1 MSGPTRFEAL
11 TGARFVA
18 ALVVVVYHLWREA
31 WGHGPV
37 IDVVGRVVAH
47 GPLAVSFF
55 FVLSGFVL
63 AWSLSASTAASS
75 TAALASLD
83 GVVVDARAFWMRRA
97 RRLLPVFFV
106 AVVVA
111 VPVALALAKRS
122 LAAAI
127 ASDPTLSST
136 TVASV
141 FVPELLAH
149 LTLLQAWIPGMEL
162 AINPPA
168 WSLSVEVAFSVVLP
182 LLWRPLWRLA
192 GRHPW
197 PVLGVLWLVATAP
210 GVVYVVVDADGLR
223 RLGLPLD
230 QHAHALWLDVLRY
243 HPLVRL
249 PELLAGVV
257 VARLVRDGLALPG
270 WSAGVAAAGVVVV
283 VAGASVWWGGES
295 TVLTHNG
302 LFLPA
307 FVVVIVALSTA
318 PSSMPA
324 RLLSAR
330 PFAVLGDAS
339 YALYLL
345 HVPLF
350 YWLAGWSQRRTGVN
364 ILDDAFSAAVV
375 VVLVIAVS
383 VTAHRLVERR
393 SARAGPV
400 WSCPAS

>member
-1 MSGPTRFEAL
+1 MGHGTRFNAL

-31 WGHGPV
+31 WGDGPV
-37 IDVVGRVVAH
+37 VVGLGRIVAH

-63 AWSLSASTAASS
+63 GWSLSSSAAASS
-75 TAALASLD
+75 LD
-83 GVVVDARAFWMRRA
+83 DIAVEARAFWDRRA
-97 RRLLPVFFV
+97 RRLLPVFGV

-111 VPVALALAKRS
+111 VPVALALARRG

-127 ASDPTLSST
+127 ASDPGLSST

-149 LTLLQAWIPGMEL
+149 LSLLQAWIPGMEL

-168 WSLSVEVAFSVVLP
+168 WSLSVEVAFSLLLP
-182 LLWRPLWRLA
+182 LLWRPVWRLA

-197 PVLGVLWLVATAP
+197 PLLGALWLVSTVP
-210 GVVYVVVDADGLR
+210 GIVYVVVDADGLR
-223 RLGLPLD
+223 HLGLPLD
-230 QHAHALWLDVLRY
+230 HHAHALWLDVLRY

-249 PELLAGVV
+249 PELVAGVV
-257 VARLVRDGLALPG
+257 VARLVRDGLTLPG
-270 WSAGVAAAGVVVV
+270 TSAVVAAGGILLVVV
-283 VAGASVWWGGES
+283 GAAVWRGGEA

-307 FVVVIVALSTA
+307 FVVIVVALATS
-318 PSSMPA
+318 PSSTPSWGPA
-324 RLLSAR
+324 RLLASR
-330 PFAVLGDAS
+330 PLVVLGDAS

-350 YWLAGWSQRRTGVN
+350 YWVAGWSQRRVGANV
-364 ILDDAFSAAVV
+364 LDDPGAAVV
-375 VVLVIAVS
+375 VVVIVVAVS
-383 VTAHRLVERR
+383 VVVHRLVERR
-393 SARAGPV
+393 R
-400 WSCPAS
+400 

>member
-1 MSGPTRFEAL
+1 MTGPSRFEAL

-18 ALVVVVYHLWREA
+18 ALVVVVYHLWRPA
-31 WGHGPV
+31 FGAG
-37 IDVVGRVVAH
+37 VVADLVAH
-47 GPLAVSFF
+47 GALAVSFF

-63 AWSLSASTAASS
+63 GWSLSASATSS
-75 TAALASLD
+75 ALD
-83 GVVVDARAFWMRRA
+83 DIVVDVRAFWARRA

-106 AVVVA
+106 AAVVA
-111 VPVALALAKRS
+111 VPVALELARRG

-127 ASDPTLSST
+127 ASDPGLSST
-136 TVASV
+136 TVAAV
-141 FVPELLAH
+141 FVPELLVH

-168 WSLSVEVAFSVVLP
+168 WSLSVEVAFSLLLP

-192 GRHPW
+192 GTKPW
-197 PVLGVLWLVATAP
+197 PLLGALWIAATLP

-230 QHAHALWLDVLRY
+230 HQAHALWLDLLRY

-249 PELLAGVV
+249 PELCSGVV
-257 VARLVRDGLALPG
+257 VARLVRGGLTLPG
-270 WSAGVAAAGVVVV
+270 WSAVVAAAGVVVV
-283 VAGASVWWGGES
+283 VVGAALWRGGEA

-307 FVVVIVALSTA
+307 FVVVIVALATA
-318 PSSMPA
+318 PASGPA
-324 RLLSAR
+324 RVLSSR
-330 PFAVLGDAS
+330 PLVVLGDAS

-350 YWLAGWSQRRTGVN
+350 YWVAGWSQRRVGEN
-364 ILDDAFSAAVV
+364 LLDDPPSAIVVVVIVVAVAVV
-375 VVLVIAVS
+375 V
-383 VTAHRLVERR
+383 HRLVEQRMMTGRR
-393 SARAGPV
+393 S
-400 WSCPAS
+400 